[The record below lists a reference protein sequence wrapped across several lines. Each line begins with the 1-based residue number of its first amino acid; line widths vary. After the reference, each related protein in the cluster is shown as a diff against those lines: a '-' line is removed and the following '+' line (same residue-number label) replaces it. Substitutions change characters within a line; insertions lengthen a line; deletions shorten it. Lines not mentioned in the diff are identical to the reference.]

1 MATANWYCHE
11 CETFGGG
18 MPNEMTP
25 TEHIDFAHDGGI
37 VKMSK
42 V

>member
-11 CETFGGG
+11 CDTHGG
-18 MPNEMTP
+18 NMTMQ
-25 TEHIDFAHDGGI
+25 EHIDFAHDGGI
-37 VKMSK
+37 VKMEE